1 MNPAIGLAWNPAV
14 GIPMLFVGIVVL
26 VLIWLFG
33 QPRKEQQG
41 RRKPA
46 PEGQERSRERREP
59 VFNDEGE
66 EIGEGDGESFSARDD
81 RAYDARDDREF
92 SARDDDAND
101 PLFRPSPKQGELDV
115 DLRAELER
123 LGASL
128 TGDRAA
134 IRSPRAF
141 DEPSPPAAQQPVSPQ
156 PSSQQP
162 ASHQPASQQR
172 VEPRLDLPFDLD
184 EPVAAAPAP
193 VRAPAPAPA
202 PTPAPPPKA
211 PPRSD
216 LGRRPAH
223 APVERIVSL
232 YVVAREGSKFHGSD
246 LVVAAEKAGLEFG
259 DMGIYHRLVDGHPE
273 QGPIFSVANLTK
285 PGNFDMSRIATLQ
298 TSGLSFFMALPGPAP
313 ALDAWDAMLP
323 TAQRLAELLDGLVL
337 DEERNALGRQR
348 IAHIRDELRGWDR
361 GHEGEEIK
369 FGQ

>member
-1 MNPAIGLAWNPAV
+1 MTPAIGLAWNPAV

-26 VLIWLFG
+26 VLLWLFG
-33 QPRKEQQG
+33 QPRKEQG
-41 RRKPA
+41 RRKPVQEQ
-46 PEGQERSRERREP
+46 PERSRERREP
-59 VFNDEGE
+59 VFGDEENDEPQE
-66 EIGEGDGESFSARDD
+66 REAFDHRDSFSAR
-81 RAYDARDDREF
+81 A
-92 SARDDDAND
+92 DDAND
-101 PLFRPSPKQGELDV
+101 PLFNPSPKQGELDV

-128 TGDRAA
+128 VGERNASAA
-134 IRSPRAF
+134 PVIR
-141 DEPSPPAAQQPVSPQ
+141 DEPAPRPA
-156 PSSQQP
+156 
-162 ASHQPASQQR
+162 QR
-172 VEPRLDLPFDLD
+172 TEPRIDLDLPFDLD
-184 EPVAAAPAP
+184 EPVAATPPAAHVPAPAPPPAPAP
-193 VRAPAPAPA
+193 VAAPAPA
-202 PTPAPPPKA
+202 KA

-232 YVVAREGSKFHGSD
+232 YVVSREGMKFSGAD
-246 LVVAAEKAGLEFG
+246 LVVAAEKVGLEFG

-273 QGPIFSVANLTK
+273 QGPIFSVANLVK
-285 PGNFDMSRIATLQ
+285 PGNFDMARVATLQ
-298 TSGLSFFMALPGPAP
+298 TPGLSFFMALPGPIN
-313 ALDAWDAMLP
+313 ALDAWEAMLP

>member
-1 MNPAIGLAWNPAV
+1 MNPVIGLAWNPAV

-41 RRKPA
+41 RRKPM
-46 PEGQERSRERREP
+46 PEAQERSRERREP
-59 VFNDEGE
+59 VFNDNGDEG
-66 EIGEGDGESFSARDD
+66 GEAGGESFSARDD
-81 RAYDARDDREF
+81 RTYDTRDDREF

-123 LGASL
+123 LGTSL
-128 TGDRAA
+128 SGDRGA
-134 IRSPRAF
+134 IRPPEAR
-141 DEPSPPAAQQPVSPQ
+141 DEPVAPAAPQ
-156 PSSQQP
+156 HP
-162 ASHQPASQQR
+162 SQQR
-172 VEPRLDLPFDLD
+172 IEPRIDLPFELD

-193 VRAPAPAPA
+193 VRPPVAAPAPVPA
-202 PTPAPPPKA
+202 PAPPPKA

-216 LGRRPAH
+216 LGRRPSH

-285 PGNFDMSRIATLQ
+285 PGNFDMGRIATLQ

>member
-26 VLIWLFG
+26 VLLWLFG
-33 QPRKEQQG
+33 QPRKEQG
-41 RRKPA
+41 RRKPV
-46 PEGQERSRERREP
+46 PETPDRPRERREP
-59 VFNDEGE
+59 VFNDQADEV
-66 EIGEGDGESFSARDD
+66 GESFSARDD
-81 RAYDARDDREF
+81 RDYAPRDEREF
-92 SARDDDAND
+92 SARDDEEND

-128 TGDRAA
+128 TGERPEPPVV
-134 IRSPRAF
+134 R
-141 DEPSPPAAQQPVSPQ
+141 DEPAQRQP
-156 PSSQQP
+156 
-162 ASHQPASQQR
+162 QQR
-172 VEPRLDLPFDLD
+172 VEPRFDLPFDLD

-193 VRAPAPAPA
+193 VPTPAPAPAPVARAPAPAPA
-202 PTPAPPPKA
+202 PLPPKA

-232 YVVAREGSKFHGSD
+232 YVVAREGSKFNGSD

-285 PGNFDMSRIATLQ
+285 PGNFDMTRIATLQ
-298 TSGLSFFMALPGPAP
+298 TSGLSFFMALPGPVP
-313 ALDAWDAMLP
+313 ALDGWDAMLP

>member
-1 MNPAIGLAWNPAV
+1 MTPAIGLAWNPAV

-26 VLIWLFG
+26 VLLWVFG
-33 QPRKEQQG
+33 QPRKEQG
-41 RRKPA
+41 RRKPVQEQ
-46 PEGQERSRERREP
+46 PERARERREP
-59 VFNDEGE
+59 VFGE
-66 EIGEGDGESFSARDD
+66 EGGDDVEPVASFSARD
-81 RAYDARDDREF
+81 E
-92 SARDDDAND
+92 DAND
-101 PLFRPSPKQGELDV
+101 PLFSPRPAQGKLDV

-128 TGDRAA
+128 AGEQTESAA
-134 IRSPRAF
+134 PVLREDPAPRGA
-141 DEPSPPAAQQPVSPQ
+141 
-156 PSSQQP
+156 
-162 ASHQPASQQR
+162 R
-172 VEPRLDLPFDLD
+172 VDPRLDLPFDVD
-184 EPVAAAPAP
+184 DAVTPAPAP
-193 VRAPAPAPA
+193 IPAPAPA
-202 PTPAPPPKA
+202 PAPPPKA

-216 LGRRPAH
+216 LGRRPPS

-232 YVVAREGSKFHGSD
+232 YVVSREGSRFNGSD

-273 QGPIFSVANLTK
+273 KGPIFSVANLVK
-285 PGNFDMSRIATLQ
+285 PGNFDMARIATLQ
-298 TSGLSFFMALPGPAP
+298 TPGLSFFMALPGPIP

>member
-41 RRKPA
+41 RRKPM

-59 VFNDEGE
+59 VFNDDGE
-66 EIGEGDGESFSARDD
+66 EVGEAGGESFSARDD
-81 RAYDARDDREF
+81 RAYDTRDEREF

-101 PLFRPSPKQGELDV
+101 PLFRPTPKQGELDV

-128 TGDRAA
+128 SGDRAA
-134 IRSPRAF
+134 IRPPEAR
-141 DEPSPPAAQQPVSPQ
+141 DEPASPAAPQHSPP
-156 PSSQQP
+156 
-162 ASHQPASQQR
+162 QR
-172 VEPRLDLPFDLD
+172 VEPRFDLPFDLD

-193 VRAPAPAPA
+193 APVRPSAPAPAPVPA
-202 PTPAPPPKA
+202 PAPPPKA

-216 LGRRPAH
+216 LGRRPSH

-285 PGNFDMSRIATLQ
+285 PGNFDMGRIATLQ

>member
-14 GIPMLFVGIVVL
+14 GIPMLFVGVVVL
-26 VLIWLFG
+26 VLLWLFG
-33 QPRKEQQG
+33 QPRKEQG
-41 RRKPA
+41 RRKPM
-46 PEGQERSRERREP
+46 PEQPERGRERREP
-59 VFNDEGE
+59 VFGGE
-66 EIGEGDGESFSARDD
+66 ADVAAEDDGIESFRAR
-81 RAYDARDDREF
+81 E
-92 SARDDDAND
+92 DDDAND
-101 PLFRPSPKQGELDV
+101 PLFNPRPAQGELDV

-128 TGDRAA
+128 AGEQT
-134 IRSPRAF
+134 
-141 DEPSPPAAQQPVSPQ
+141 VSPA
-156 PSSQQP
+156 PVLPDDP
-162 ASHQPASQQR
+162 APR
-172 VEPRLDLPFDLD
+172 TGRTDPRLDLPFDLD
-184 EPVAAAPAP
+184 EPLTAARPP
-193 VRAPAPAPA
+193 APAPAPA
-202 PTPAPPPKA
+202 PAPPPPKT

-216 LGRRPAH
+216 LGRRPSN

-232 YVVAREGSKFHGSD
+232 YVVSREGSKFNGSD

-273 QGPIFSVANLTK
+273 QGPIFSVANLVK
-285 PGNFDMSRIATLQ
+285 PGNFDMARIATLQ
-298 TSGLSFFMALPGPAP
+298 TPGLSFFMALPGPVP

>member
-33 QPRKEQQG
+33 QPRKEQG
-41 RRKPA
+41 RRKPM
-46 PEGQERSRERREP
+46 PEQPEPRRERREP
-59 VFNDEGE
+59 VFGGE
-66 EIGEGDGESFSARDD
+66 APADADPMSFSARDEERFD
-81 RAYDARDDREF
+81 ERFDVRDQ
-92 SARDDDAND
+92 APAVRDEDAND

-128 TGDRAA
+128 AGERKQAA
-134 IRSPRAF
+134 
-141 DEPSPPAAQQPVSPQ
+141 PAAE
-156 PSSQQP
+156 P
-162 ASHQPASQQR
+162 ADEAPAQR
-172 VEPRLDLPFDLD
+172 PAQRTEPRLDLDLPFDLD
-184 EPVAAAPAP
+184 EPAPARPAAAAPAP
-193 VRAPAPAPA
+193 APSPAPAPAPA
-202 PTPAPPPKA
+202 AAPAPAPVPPRA

-216 LGRRPAH
+216 LGRRPLN

-232 YVVAREGSKFHGSD
+232 YVVSREGQRFQGSD

-273 QGPIFSVANLTK
+273 KGPIFSVANLVK
-285 PGNFDMSRIATLQ
+285 PGNFDMARIATLQ
-298 TSGLSFFMALPGPAP
+298 TPGLSFFMALPGPVN

>member
-26 VLIWLFG
+26 VLLWLFG
-33 QPRKEQQG
+33 QPRKEQG
-41 RRKPA
+41 RRKPV
-46 PEGQERSRERREP
+46 PEAQERSRERREP
-59 VFNDEGE
+59 VFNDQ
-66 EIGEGDGESFSARDD
+66 GDEPGESFSARDD
-81 RAYDARDDREF
+81 RDYAPREEREF
-92 SARDDDAND
+92 SARDADEAND

-128 TGDRAA
+128 SGERLE
-134 IRSPRAF
+134 PPLVH
-141 DEPSPPAAQQPVSPQ
+141 DEPAPRHP
-156 PSSQQP
+156 
-162 ASHQPASQQR
+162 QQR
-172 VEPRLDLPFDLD
+172 VEPRFDLPFDID
-184 EPVAAAPAP
+184 DPVAAAPVPAP
-193 VRAPAPAPA
+193 APIPAPAPPQARAPAPAPL
-202 PTPAPPPKA
+202 PPKA

-216 LGRRPAH
+216 LGRRPSH

-232 YVVAREGSKFHGSD
+232 YVVAREGSKFNGSD

-285 PGNFDMSRIATLQ
+285 PGNFDMGRIATLQ
-298 TSGLSFFMALPGPAP
+298 TSGLSFFMALPGPVP

-323 TAQRLAELLDGLVL
+323 TAQRLGELLDGLVL

>member
-46 PEGQERSRERREP
+46 PEAQERSRERREP
-59 VFNDEGE
+59 VFNDGSE
-66 EIGEGDGESFSARDD
+66 EAGDIGGESFSARDD
-81 RAYDARDDREF
+81 RAYDSRDDREF

-123 LGASL
+123 LGTSL
-128 TGDRAA
+128 SGDRSA
-134 IRSPRAF
+134 IRPPEAR
-141 DEPSPPAAQQPVSPQ
+141 DEPVLP
-156 PSSQQP
+156 PSSQQHAP
-162 ASHQPASQQR
+162 SQR
-172 VEPRLDLPFDLD
+172 VEPRFDLPFDLD
-184 EPVAAAPAP
+184 DPVAAAPAP
-193 VRAPAPAPA
+193 APVRPPAPAPA
-202 PTPAPPPKA
+202 APPKA

-216 LGRRPAH
+216 LGRRPSH

-285 PGNFDMSRIATLQ
+285 PGNFDMGRIATLQ